1 LYVIMLPV
9 VRLPPFASL
18 RIGAGFSTSSVRRR
32 MGEQKMSYDGRVYNV
47 CVGHVERK
55 LPLFEVAPGVKI
67 AIFNMLGD
75 TEVVEAAADLL
86 SPRIPMDAQVI
97 VVPEVKAVP
106 LGHALSVRTKLPF
119 VIVRKIKKPY
129 MADTLEVEVVSITT
143 GVPQTLL
150 LDGKDRYLV
159 EGKKVVLLDDVV
171 STGNTLQGL
180 RALMDRAGAQVVGE
194 MAVFTEGKPG
204 DWSEVV
210 SLGSLPVFTD

>member
-1 LYVIMLPV
+1 
-9 VRLPPFASL
+9 
-18 RIGAGFSTSSVRRR
+18 
-32 MGEQKMSYDGRVYNV
+32 MGEQHMSYDGRVYNV

-129 MADTLEVEVVSITT
+129 MTDTLEIEVVSITT

-150 LDGKDRYLV
+150 LDGKDRHLV

-210 SLGSLPVFTD
+210 SLGNLPVFTD